1 MEFHIARRRPIP
13 TPGFNVYWSFAAERQ
28 QMYRRRLEGH
38 IGPLTSDIVLANNR
52 FTNAYRAADR
62 VSQYLITKVIYDSN
76 RSWIDTFTRILVFKI
91 FNRVDTWEHLLSA
104 VGEVSADQL
113 LSGRL
118 DDALEDRAARMPLY
132 SAAYIMPPP
141 RNRTGP
147 KFRRHLGLLRDML
160 IGGAHER
167 IAEADNM
174 ADAYRA
180 LIAYES
186 IGPFLSYQFL
196 TDLNY
201 SAHLDFTETEFVVPG
216 PGALRG
222 MRKCI
227 AEPGDFS
234 PPDVIRWTMDAQASA
249 FRERELAWMDLWGR
263 ELQLIDIQN
272 LFCEVDKYTREA
284 HPELSCH
291 APGKRIKQR
300 YRAVL
305 TPLTA
310 WFPPKWGLNDS
321 IPVEFAGGV
330 NQRGNDQLELF
341 QSPSEPVADS
351 TPSRRRVASPVSP
364 RLAPLSS
371 R

>member
-1 MEFHIARRRPIP
+1 
-13 TPGFNVYWSFAAERQ
+13 
-28 QMYRRRLEGH
+28 
-38 IGPLTSDIVLANNR
+38 
-52 FTNAYRAADR
+52 
-62 VSQYLITKVIYDSN
+62 
-76 RSWIDTFTRILVFKI
+76 
-91 FNRVDTWEHLLSA
+91 
-104 VGEVSADQL
+104 
-113 LSGRL
+113 
-118 DDALEDRAARMPLY
+118 
-132 SAAYIMPPP
+132 
-141 RNRTGP
+141 
-147 KFRRHLGLLRDML
+147 
-160 IGGAHER
+160 
-167 IAEADNM
+167 M